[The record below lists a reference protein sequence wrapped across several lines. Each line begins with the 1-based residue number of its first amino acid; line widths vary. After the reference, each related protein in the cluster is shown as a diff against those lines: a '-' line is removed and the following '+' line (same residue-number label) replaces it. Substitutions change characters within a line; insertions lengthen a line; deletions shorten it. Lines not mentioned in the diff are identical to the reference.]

1 MKRILFLLVACIALV
16 SCGQGT
22 AKNDRETV
30 VADSVKNGVEVLYFH
45 GKRRCATCMAI
56 EENTKAV
63 VENRFANELKTG
75 TVRFRSIDISKDEN
89 KQTAAKYQV
98 TWSAL
103 FIVKHH
109 DGQETAENLTEY
121 AFAQARKAPD
131 TFKAEIA
138 GKIANLLQ

>member
-1 MKRILFLLVACIALV
+1 MKRILFLLVACIALA

-63 VENRFANELKTG
+63 VE
-75 TVRFRSIDISKDEN
+75 
-89 KQTAAKYQV
+89 TALP
-98 TWSAL
+98 T
-103 FIVKHH
+103 
-109 DGQETAENLTEY
+109 N
-121 AFAQARKAPD
+121 
-131 TFKAEIA
+131 
-138 GKIANLLQ
+138 

>member
-1 MKRILFLLVACIALV
+1 M
-16 SCGQGT
+16 
-22 AKNDRETV
+22 
-30 VADSVKNGVEVLYFH
+30 ADSVKNGVEVLYFH

-103 FIVKHH
+103 FIVKYH
-109 DGQETAENLTEY
+109 DGQETTENLTEY
-121 AFAQARKAPD
+121 AFARARKAPD